1 MEWAFW
7 VEWYNKLK
15 FGIYPFHCWCSY
27 GQKEKPFYI
36 YVHYND
42 SLHKNKILNNEWNK
56 YLFRT
61 YLTPIKKSDTYT
73 YYTIVLL
80 SFTLCFTN
88 HNLSHALFKKKK
100 KIHMI
105 YNSWWI
111 FGTLLVKHKIPIP
124 YRDLT
129 QLRERER
136 EREREINFS
145 WSRWSRKF
153 WCYVDF
159 SCYYLMHLV
168 VESEGQGRNQDFKL
182 VGGYNIKRKLLWNS
196 N

>member
-1 MEWAFW
+1 M
-7 VEWYNKLK
+7 
-15 FGIYPFHCWCSY
+15 
-27 GQKEKPFYI
+27 
-36 YVHYND
+36 HYND

-73 YYTIVLL
+73 YYTIVLM

-88 HNLSHALFKKKK
+88 RSLSHALLKKKK
-100 KIHMI
+100 KHMI

-136 EREREINFS
+136 DQFLLVTLIQKILMLRGFFMLLLDAFGG
-145 WSRWSRKF
+145 RK
-153 WCYVDF
+153 
-159 SCYYLMHLV
+159 
-168 VESEGQGRNQDFKL
+168 
-182 VGGYNIKRKLLWNS
+182 
-196 N
+196 